1 MNAHDPALENA
12 GEQRRRR
19 RRPDSGETDTGIAAF
34 AALSP
39 SGPEAPVV
47 SRREL
52 REQRARE
59 EAAAQATQASLSA
72 MPAVEP
78 AEPTV
83 APTAPDSAAPATP
96 SSGSVNR
103 RSMRERLPE
112 GPAGPAGRGERVPP
126 PRRPVVKTPL
136 AAQGVRGLD
145 ETGELSQVRSTRS
158 GTGSSAHDESP
169 VEVTGPLDWSSAVMS
184 PIEEA
189 TPNAELP
196 DLAEEAKIPTPAW
209 GLTRGDKKS
218 VAQSAVAQS
227 SVQDDAAFESSADS
241 DLTPVRRSVIK
252 RSGSTTAS
260 AAWAPVSGE
269 GAGAAMPSPSLAPP
283 PAASGVFTAVPQD
296 DVGDDAVTADSE
308 GSRPRWMSPLGFV
321 LLAVLG
327 VAVGAG
333 LFFLVLK

>member
-19 RRPDSGETDTGIAAF
+19 RRPDSGETDTGIAAV

-39 SGPEAPVV
+39 NGPETPVV

-83 APTAPDSAAPATP
+83 APAAHDSAAPATP

-158 GTGSSAHDESP
+158 GTGLSAHDESP

-218 VAQSAVAQS
+218 VPEST
-227 SVQDDAAFESSADS
+227 VQDPAAVESSADS

-252 RSGSTTAS
+252 RAGSTTAS

-269 GAGAAMPSPSLAPP
+269 GAGAAMPAPSLAPP

-296 DVGDDAVTADSE
+296 HVGDDAATEDGE

>member
-1 MNAHDPALENA
+1 MNAHDPALESA

-19 RRPDSGETDTGIAAF
+19 RRPDSGETDTGLAAF
-34 AALSP
+34 AAVS
-39 SGPEAPVV
+39 SEGPVM

-52 REQRARE
+52 REQRARD

-72 MPAVEP
+72 MPAVTP
-78 AEPTV
+78 
-83 APTAPDSAAPATP
+83 APDEPIADSPAPLGEDSAPAATP

-145 ETGELSQVRSTRS
+145 ETGALSQVRSTRS
-158 GTGSSAHDESP
+158 GTESSANAESP
-169 VEVTGPLDWSSAVMS
+169 VEVTGPLDWSSAVMT
-184 PIEEA
+184 PVEEA
-189 TPNAELP
+189 TPQADQSN
-196 DLAEEAKIPTPAW
+196 LADEVKVDS
-209 GLTRGDKKS
+209 LT
-218 VAQSAVAQS
+218 
-227 SVQDDAAFESSADS
+227 DS
-241 DLTPVRRSVIK
+241 DGAPVRRSVIK
-252 RSGSTTAS
+252 RSGATAAS

-269 GAGAAMPSPSLAPP
+269 GAGAAVPSPSLAPP
-283 PAASGVFTAVPQD
+283 PAASGVFTAVPKD
-296 DVGDDAVTADSE
+296 DEVEDVATEDSDE
-308 GSRPRWMSPLGFV
+308 RRPGWMSPLGFI